1 MFALAFATVIATAS
15 DWPQWRGP
23 RRDGISTETGLKKDW
38 PAGGPTLAW
47 KTTGLGAAY
56 SSVAVAGDKVLTQG
70 EKGEIAIVFAL
81 SRKDGKELWSANLG
95 KGGAPGWGGFQGPRS
110 TPTVDGDR
118 VYALGQYG
126 ELVCLNAKDGK
137 EVWRRD
143 YVKDFGGG
151 IPEWGFSESVLVDGD
166 NLICT
171 PGGSPGTLVALE
183 KKTGK
188 EVWRSKDFSDPAHYS
203 SVIVAEID
211 GVRQYIQLTERNLAG
226 VAAKD
231 GKVLWKAPR
240 KGATAVVPTPIY
252 NDNHV
257 YVTSG
262 YGIGCNLFKITKETG
277 GFKAAEVFGNNKVMV
292 NHHGGVILIGD
303 HVYGHSDSKGWTCQ
317 EFKTGK
323 VVWQEKSKLGKGS
336 VVFADG
342 RLYCR
347 QEDSKG
353 TIAIIE
359 ASPAGWKE
367 HGRFDQPD
375 RSEKN
380 SWAHPVVSDGKLYI
394 RDQDMLLSFD
404 VKAK

>member
-1 MFALAFATVIATAS
+1 MVLAFATTIAAAG

-38 PAGGPTLAW
+38 PPGGPGLAW
-47 KTTGLGAAY
+47 KIAGLGSAY
-56 SSVAVAGDKVLTQG
+56 SSVTVSGDKVFTGG
-70 EKGEIAIVFAL
+70 EKGESAVVFAL
-81 SRKDGKELWSANLG
+81 ARNDGHELWSAKLG
-95 KGGAPGWGGFQGPRS
+95 KSGNPGDFEGPRS
-110 TPTVDGDR
+110 TPTLDGGY

-126 ELVCLNAKDGK
+126 DLVCLDAKDGN

-143 YVKDFGGG
+143 YVKDFGGRM
-151 IPEWGFSESVLVDGD
+151 PNWGFSESVLVDGD
-166 NLICT
+166 NVICT
-171 PGGSPGTLVALE
+171 PGGPQGTLVALD

-188 EVWRSKDFSDPAHYS
+188 EVWRSKDFSDPPHYS
-203 SVIVAEID
+203 SAIVAEID

-226 VAAKD
+226 IATKD

-240 KGATAVVPTPIY
+240 KGSTAVVPTPIY

-262 YGIGCNLFKITKETG
+262 YGIGCNLFKITKDTS
-277 GFKAAEVFGNNKVMV
+277 GFKVEEVSTYGNKVMV

-303 HVYGHSDSKGWTCQ
+303 HVYGYSDGKGWTCQ
-317 EFKTGK
+317 DFKTGK
-323 VVWQEKSKLGKGS
+323 AVWQEKDKLGKGS
-336 VVFADG
+336 VVFAGG

-347 QEDSKG
+347 QQDGKG
-353 TIAIIE
+353 TVAIIE
-359 ASPAGWKE
+359 ASPTGWKE

-375 RSEKN
+375 RSDKN

-394 RDQDMLLSFD
+394 RDQDILLCYE